1 MCIIVADMGRLF
13 RLVGL
18 LFVGTMLVTVAPAG
32 AATLGGKCAK
42 AGAIQ
47 TTLSVKYKCTKSGK
61 SLKWVRVAS
70 SATSSNTAVSKG
82 VNGPVGITSW
92 TTTVSPNPVKPGA
105 QFTITSIIS
114 CGPIMS
120 LTQSPR
126 YPEMQAWSTAQGF
139 TGARFGVPVLSNGGN
154 TATFTGTAK
163 APVSPGDIKVW
174 TYARDFGAPTGCTG
188 DLRNYKNSDGANFV
202 TLTVSNNAATNTT
215 LAGAVAKDGGSCT
228 NGGDKS
234 TFSGGYF
241 ECRAISGGQ
250 YKWFKLSA
258 SPTAVSVPTGG
269 SSLDACKLVE
279 ARINKFQP
287 WNIGFPRGSSDTPM
301 LPSTGVSNVQL
312 IAVDFSDAV
321 GTPAE
326 LTAADTQISEYNK
339 WFEFTSKG
347 ALSFNW
353 QYPKRWLRMSRPT
366 QSYALKKGD
375 PATVL
380 PMAQEIVSLADPF
393 TDFSNSDFVFVLFP
407 RTIRGLN
414 DGIGM
419 ANWRVE
425 TAEGP
430 VKNLFG
436 GAEYFYNNN
445 YELWSFW
452 IHEWGHPMGL
462 AGHSPRSNL
471 SIMDDQNGKSVV
483 LNVWDTFFAGWMG
496 ADELYCMPSTQ
507 STLET
512 QLIPLERLQRG
523 MRGVIVP
530 ISTTEALIVESH
542 RAEGWGTRL
551 GAGTYGVLTYYVDT
565 TKDTD
570 RSGET
575 QGIVREAWSKY
586 VTPTTVDTNPDPSNA
601 LRKLLLQGDSVTYK
615 GITVTLTKTG
625 DVDTVKIMK

>member
-1 MCIIVADMGRLF
+1 MADVGRIA
-13 RLVGL
+13 RLVTILIIGSA
-18 LFVGTMLVTVAPAG
+18 LVSALPAD
-32 AATLGGKCAK
+32 AASAGGKCSK
-42 AGAIQ
+42 VGITQ
-47 TTLSVKYKCTKSGK
+47 TTKGIKYKCAKSGA
-61 SLKWVRVAS
+61 SLKWVKVVS
-70 SATSSNTAVSKG
+70 SASNKSGANSKG
-82 VNGPVGITSW
+82 TNGPIGITSW

-105 QFTITSIIS
+105 QFAITSVIS

-120 LTQSPR
+120 LTGSPH
-126 YPEMQAWSTAQGF
+126 YPEMQAWSTAPGF
-139 TGARFGVPVLSNGGN
+139 SGAKFGIPVLSNGGN

-163 APVSPGDIKVW
+163 APASAGEIKVW
-174 TYARDFGAPTGCTG
+174 TYVRDLKAPNACTG
-188 DLRNYKNSDGANFV
+188 DMSSYRNSDGANFV

-215 LAGAVAKDGGSCT
+215 VAGAAAKDGGSCT
-228 NGGDKS
+228 NGGETS

-241 ECRAISGGQ
+241 ECRAISGGS
-250 YKWFKLSA
+250 YKWFKLSTNPA
-258 SPTAVSVPTGG
+258 AVSMQAGG

-287 WNIGFPRGSSDTPM
+287 WNIGFPRGSIDTPM
-301 LPSTGVSNVQL
+301 LPSTGVSNIQL

-321 GTPAE
+321 GTNAE
-326 LTAADTQISEYNK
+326 LTAADTQISEFNK
-339 WFEFTSKG
+339 WFAFTSNG

-353 QYPKRWLRMSRPT
+353 QYPKRWLRMSRTT
-366 QSYALKKGD
+366 QSYAMVKGD
-375 PATVL
+375 PAKVL

-393 TDFSNSDFVFVLFP
+393 TDFTRSDFVYVLFP
-407 RTIRGLN
+407 RSIHDLN

-419 ANWRVE
+419 HNWRVE
-425 TAEGP
+425 SAEGP

-436 GAEYFYNNN
+436 GAEYFYKNN
-445 YELWSFW
+445 YDLWSYW

-471 SIMDDQNGKSVV
+471 SIMDNQNGSSVT

-530 ISTTEALIVESH
+530 ISTTEALVVESH
-542 RAEGWGTRL
+542 RAEGWGTKL
-551 GAGTYGVLTYYVDT
+551 GAGTYGVLVYYIDT

-570 RSGET
+570 RSGEQ
-575 QGIVREAWSKY
+575 QGIVKEAWSKY
-586 VTPTTVDTNPDPSNA
+586 VTPTTINTNPDPSYATN
-601 LRKLLLQGDSVTYK
+601 KLLLQGDTVTYK

-625 DVDTVKIMK
+625 DVDTVKITK

>member
-1 MCIIVADMGRLF
+1 MGRHI
-13 RLVGL
+13 RLVAIL
-18 LFVGTMLVTVAPAG
+18 AIG
-32 AATLGGKCAK
+32 AALTTALPVSAATPGGKCPK
-42 AGAIQ
+42 AGRLQ
-47 TTLSVKYKCTKSGK
+47 TTKGVKYKCTKSGK
-61 SLKWVRVAS
+61 TLKWVKVALT
-70 SATSSNTAVSKG
+70 AKNTGA
-82 VNGPVGITSW
+82 
-92 TTTVSPNPVKPGA
+92 TTT
-105 QFTITSIIS
+105 SIA
-114 CGPIMS
+114 
-120 LTQSPR
+120 T
-126 YPEMQAWSTAQGF
+126 GF
-139 TGARFGVPVLSNGGN
+139 
-154 TATFTGTAK
+154 
-163 APVSPGDIKVW
+163 
-174 TYARDFGAPTGCTG
+174 
-188 DLRNYKNSDGANFV
+188 
-202 TLTVSNNAATNTT
+202 
-215 LAGAVAKDGGSCT
+215 KDGEACSKV
-228 NGGDKS
+228 GDKS
-234 TFSGGYF
+234 TVSGGYL
-241 ECRAISGGQ
+241 ECRTISGGTN
-250 YKWFKLSA
+250 KWFKLSA
-258 SPTAVSVPTGG
+258 SPAAVSVPTGG

-321 GTPAE
+321 GTAAE
-326 LTAADTQISEYNK
+326 LTAADAEISEYNK
-339 WFEFTSKG
+339 WFDFTSKG

-380 PMAQEIVSLADPF
+380 PMAQDIVSLADPF